1 MLRAACAAL
10 LSLAASP
17 AASDFVLALPIDCT
31 PGETCHIQQL
41 PDHDPGPGAQDFTC
55 GGLTYDG
62 HKGTDFA
69 LPSLAEM
76 QAGVAVLAAA
86 PGVVAG
92 VRDEMPDRYYTGSTS
107 AQVDGRECGNGVVLR
122 HEDGWETQYCHMRL
136 GSVLVRPGDRVE
148 TGTPLGQ
155 VGLSG
160 QTQFPH
166 VHLSVRH
173 DGAPVDPFAPTATD
187 CGAPGP
193 DLWSDTPAF
202 TAGGV
207 IAAGFASGIP
217 DYDRIKEGQ
226 AAQDDLPA
234 DAPALVLFGYA
245 YGSHAGDVLRLDIQ
259 GPDGPFLAQ
268 DITIDQPQA
277 QFFRATGKRLTRTSW
292 PAGTYTGTVTLLR
305 DGDVIGAKTATTRV
319 R

>member
-1 MLRAACAAL
+1 MLRAAYAAL

-17 AASDFVLALPIDCT
+17 AASDFVLHQPIDCSL
-31 PGETCHIQQL
+31 GDTCYIQHL
-41 PDHDPGPGAQDFTC
+41 PDDDPGPGARDFTC
-55 GGLTYDG
+55 GSLTYDG

-69 LPSLAEM
+69 LPSLAAM
-76 QAGVAVLAAA
+76 QSGVTVLAAA

-92 VRDEMPDRYYTGSTS
+92 VRDDMADRYATDTAS
-107 AQVDGRECGNGVVLR
+107 ADIAGRECGNGVVLR
-122 HEDGWETQYCHMRL
+122 HDDGWETQYCHMRR
-136 GSVLVRPGDRVE
+136 GSVLVSPGDRVAA
-148 TGTPLGQ
+148 GDPLGQ

-173 DGAPVDPFAPTATD
+173 DGATVDPFAPEAGE

-193 DLWSDTPAF
+193 DLWADTPAF

-207 IAAGFASGIP
+207 IAAGFAPGIP
-217 DYDRIKEGQ
+217 DYDRIKQGE
-226 AAQDDLPA
+226 AAQASLPA
-234 DAPALVLFGYA
+234 NAPGLVLFGYA
-245 YGSHAGDVLRLDIQ
+245 YGSHAGDILRLDIQ

-268 DITIDQPQA
+268 DVTLDTPQA
-277 QFFRATGKRLTRTSW
+277 QFFRATGKRLSQGAW
-292 PAGTYTGTVTLLR
+292 PTGTYTGTVTLLR
-305 DGDVIGAKTATTRV
+305 EGEVIDVKTATTRI